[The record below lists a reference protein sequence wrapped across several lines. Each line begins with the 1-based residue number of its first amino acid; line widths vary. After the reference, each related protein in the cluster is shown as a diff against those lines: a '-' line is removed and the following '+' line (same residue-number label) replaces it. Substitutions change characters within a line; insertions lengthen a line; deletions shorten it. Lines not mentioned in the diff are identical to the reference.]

1 VYNRLMKIKSQSMWT
16 NKTTTSITSFKDPE
30 WFMATEYIPIRRI
43 DLVIFTFELIG
54 WFDFAVV
61 ILSY

>member
-1 VYNRLMKIKSQSMWT
+1 MKIKSQSMRT
-16 NKTTTSITSFKDPE
+16 NKTTSITSFKDPE

>member
-1 VYNRLMKIKSQSMWT
+1 MWT